1 MTNLTSLLQSENE
14 SYSEKE
20 LTTGILF
27 LMKEY
32 YVGSFCANENEIIA
46 TFENGQRF
54 TLSINEIKEI

>member
-1 MTNLTSLLQSENE
+1 MTNSASFLQPANETYSEN
-14 SYSEKE
+14 E

-27 LMKEY
+27 LIKEF

>member
-1 MTNLTSLLQSENE
+1 MTNSASFLQPANKT
-14 SYSEKE
+14 YSEKD

-32 YVGSFCANENEIIA
+32 YVGAFCANGNEIIA